1 MVLKTSLRPTAKV
14 AFFALLL
21 CGTAHAQLVASGSFS
36 SDVLNNQVTL
46 VTLAGNGTAVSLGAS
61 TTGMLSCTTTYPVIT
76 FYVTRGMSHLSLAVI
91 QTNSGTSWTNSTPSF
106 NGLLTSDVVYAQITA
121 AGSGCTNDV
130 PLNVSFSYIPSAAT
144 NICQASP
151 SPCTTL
157 VGVLA
162 GANGSEAQN
171 DVLNFQP
178 NQWFY
183 VSGAS
188 GSGAAG
194 VMINTSTYCGTSS
207 NGAVVGV
214 PNPNAAPAVS
224 QLFSGTL
231 TAGTYFVEYSFY
243 DYAGNETL
251 VSPELSIVLG
261 STGGIQVNPPPG
273 LPAGVAGM
281 RVYIGTSSG
290 GETLQGST
298 TGNASFTQ
306 NTPLT
311 AGTSPL
317 SANTTVC
324 KIVANDAGWPT
335 GTGYTVSLTDQA
347 GNTFPGYPMQWQ
359 ILGANSTI
367 NLSNGIP
374 YYHGVVTFPAPLLA
388 SPLNQATQSINGS
401 LSLGPFT
408 LYGQKGLFGYY
419 ASGGPVAGETDYIA
433 GCRHTAI

>member
-178 NQWFY
+178 SQWFY

-188 GSGAAG
+188 AG
-194 VMINTSTYCGTSS
+194 RV
-207 NGAVVGV
+207 
-214 PNPNAAPAVS
+214 
-224 QLFSGTL
+224 L
-231 TAGTYFVEYSFY
+231 AGE
-243 DYAGNETL
+243 L
-251 VSPELSIVLG
+251 VSEPIRRAAQNRGLAEGVQRRTTAQQFGLSYTERVCRSG
-261 STGGIQVNPPPG
+261 CGGFRNH
-273 LPAGVAGM
+273 
-281 RVYIGTSSG
+281 
-290 GETLQGST
+290 
-298 TGNASFTQ
+298 
-306 NTPLT
+306 
-311 AGTSPL
+311 
-317 SANTTVC
+317 C
-324 KIVANDAGWPT
+324 
-335 GTGYTVSLTDQA
+335 
-347 GNTFPGYPMQWQ
+347 
-359 ILGANSTI
+359 
-367 NLSNGIP
+367 
-374 YYHGVVTFPAPLLA
+374 
-388 SPLNQATQSINGS
+388 
-401 LSLGPFT
+401 
-408 LYGQKGLFGYY
+408 
-419 ASGGPVAGETDYIA
+419 
-433 GCRHTAI
+433 C

>member
-1 MVLKTSLRPTAKV
+1 LQPFLHVRGMPNTVALPAALYRQKEGVLAN
-14 AFFALLL
+14 
-21 CGTAHAQLVASGSFS
+21 
-36 SDVLNNQVTL
+36 D
-46 VTLAGNGTAVSLGAS
+46 TLAGNGTAVSLGAS

-76 FYVTRGMSHLSLAVI
+76 FYVTRGMSHLSLGTI
-91 QTNSGTSWTNSTPSF
+91 TTSNSSSWSTYNLSF
-106 NGLLTSDVVYAQITA
+106 NGLLTSDVVYAQITT
-121 AGSGCTNDV
+121 AGSGCTNDAPIGV
-130 PLNVSFSYIPSAAT
+130 TFSYIPSSPT

-151 SPCTTL
+151 SPCSTL

-171 DVLNFQP
+171 DILNFQP
-178 NQWFY
+178 SQWFF

-243 DYAGNETL
+243 DFSGNETL
-251 VSPELSIVLG
+251 VSPEVGGGAVSIEYEYPLDKTNAP
-261 STGGIQVNPPPG
+261 SP
-273 LPAGVAGM
+273 
-281 RVYIGTSSG
+281 
-290 GETLQGST
+290 T
-298 TGNASFTQ
+298 T
-306 NTPLT
+306 
-311 AGTSPL
+311 
-317 SANTTVC
+317 TTE
-324 KIVANDAGWPT
+324 
-335 GTGYTVSLTDQA
+335 GYTVSLTDQA

-359 ILGANSTI
+359 ILGANTTI

-374 YYHGVVTFPAPLLA
+374 YYHGVVTLPAPLLA

-401 LSLGPFT
+401 LSLGAYT

-419 ASGGPVAGETDYIA
+419 ASGGPISTMAA
-433 GCRHTAI
+433 NRRSQPH